1 MDVAWNNPPKIP
13 IPLFKNKKLRLSYE
27 IKAAITKIVIDALE
41 YRMDLSRLDVIE
53 FDNINIISDRINI
66 VYLIFLVCFFFLFF
80 FTTEYRVKYA
90 YFFFLYITLL

>member
-66 VYLIFLVCFFFLFF
+66 VYLIFLVLFFFLFF
-80 FTTEYRVKYA
+80 FLLNIELNMLI
-90 YFFFLYITLL
+90 FFFFTLL